1 MQLSII
7 GAAGAVRQSL
17 ATHLLRGGVLTA
29 SDRLQLV
36 GHGVEGTERRL
47 LAERC
52 DLLDAFDEVAP
63 PIEVAALPTEV
74 TGDVIVMAAG
84 TTVDPQHPN
93 RRDLAASNLPV
104 FETFATALARHGS
117 GREVVVV
124 VTNPVELG
132 VEVFSRSLDRHRV
145 LGVGAHQDSLRLA
158 RAIAAAAGVRRRP
171 GACLGVRGAR
181 RRPGAAV
188 KHRAAPRPRSR

>member
-7 GAAGAVRQSL
+7 GAAGAVGQAL

-63 PIEVAALPTEV
+63 PSRW
-74 TGDVIVMAAG
+74 
-84 TTVDPQHPN
+84 
-93 RRDLAASNLPV
+93 RRSP
-104 FETFATALARHGS
+104 R
-117 GREVVVV
+117 
-124 VTNPVELG
+124 
-132 VEVFSRSLDRHRV
+132 RS
-145 LGVGAHQDSLRLA
+145 
-158 RAIAAAAGVRRRP
+158 P
-171 GACLGVRGAR
+171 GI
-181 RRPGAAV
+181 
-188 KHRAAPRPRSR
+188 SSS